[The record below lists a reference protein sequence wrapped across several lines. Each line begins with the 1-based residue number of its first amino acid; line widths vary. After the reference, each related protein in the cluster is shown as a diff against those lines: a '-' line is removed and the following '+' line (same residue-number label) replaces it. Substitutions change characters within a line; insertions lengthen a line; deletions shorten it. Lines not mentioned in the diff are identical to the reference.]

1 MSKTRRGCLVA
12 LVRRCVSDGLWGPR
26 FASLLF
32 GCLVVCVCG
41 LLVGVDGVSA
51 AVRHEYLSAVSEK
64 LSEGVPAA
72 AEVPGGLGELNAMTI
87 DSGNVWLAEKL
98 PGSEETRVDEFDG
111 ASGAFILQIP
121 QVPGLSGVDG
131 GIAVGH
137 GTGEPQVYVGA
148 VKEGTGRVA
157 VFSSTGG

>member
-1 MSKTRRGCLVA
+1 MFKTRRGCLVA

-41 LLVGVDGVSA
+41 LLVGVDSVSA

-72 AEVPGGLGELNAMTI
+72 AEVPGALGELNAMTI
-87 DSGNVWLAEKL
+87 DWVTCGSLKNF
-98 PGSEETRVDEFDG
+98 PGQKRRV
-111 ASGAFILQIP
+111 SMSL
-121 QVPGLSGVDG
+121 
-131 GIAVGH
+131 
-137 GTGEPQVYVGA
+137 
-148 VKEGTGRVA
+148 
-157 VFSSTGG
+157 